1 MPVVSVAT
9 ATLKRLIGKSLSRDE
24 LVAAL
29 EQLGNNVEGTAS
41 VTAFRC
47 DKCGHVTEVL
57 ERVDFNG
64 ECEWCGSKAL
74 VETGSSEV
82 IRISLLPV
90 RPDMFD
96 AAGLARALRGY
107 LGIETGLPRYRVEPS
122 GFKVTVQPGL
132 ESIRPYLVACVVR
145 GLVMDDENVKTV
157 MKMQENLHWAL
168 GRNRRRAS
176 IGVYDLDT
184 IEPDFEYS
192 AVAPDGVRFVPLFGM
207 PEGMVEAT
215 PKEILEKHPKGAGY
229 RHLLEKFDKYPLL
242 CDANG
247 KVLSMPPIINSEDTR
262 VTPKTRNL
270 FIDVTGPD
278 KNAIEKTIAVIA
290 CGLADLGAK
299 VETMQVVYPDGTKET
314 TPKLKPEMRT
324 IDPKAAERLVG
335 VEVADMPKVLERM
348 RYGAK
353 TEAGNLA
360 LEIPAYRA
368 DIMHEYD
375 IFEDVAIGY
384 GYRNIKPRLVPSM
397 TVGSHQPIEELS
409 TTARRVM
416 TGLGFLEIMT
426 PALTNVAE
434 HYEKLGL
441 PVAERYVGLENPIS
455 VEQTMARE
463 QLITGLL
470 STLRVNTTRE
480 MPQQVFESGDC
491 FELSD
496 EMETGVRTRRK
507 LAAALAGPRVG
518 YTDAKQVLDALA
530 RELSHPMPPVPG
542 ASNGRDLRF
551 EPFES
556 PTFIPGRCAR
566 ILIRAGN
573 SQVVWGMLGEV
584 HPAVLESFGIGQPTA
599 LLEVDLGVLL

>member
-1 MPVVSVAT
+1 MPVVSIAT
-9 ATLKRLIGKSLSRDE
+9 ATLKRLIGKSLDRDE

-41 VTAFRC
+41 ITAFRC
-47 DKCGHVTEVL
+47 NKCGQVTEVL

-64 ECEWCGSKAL
+64 ACEWCGGKAL
-74 VETGSSEV
+74 VEAGTSEV

-107 LGIETGLPRYRVEPS
+107 LGIETGLPVYHVEPS

-132 ESIRPYLVACVVR
+132 ENIRPYIVTCVVR
-145 GLVMDDENVKTV
+145 GLVMDDETVKTV

-184 IEPDFEYS
+184 VEPDFEYS
-192 AVAPDGVRFVPLFGM
+192 AVTPDGVKFVPLFGM
-207 PEGMVEAT
+207 PEGMLEAT
-215 PKEILEKHPKGAGY
+215 PKEILEKHPKGVGY
-229 RHLLEKFDKYPLL
+229 KHLLEKFDRYPLL
-242 CDANG
+242 CDAGG

-262 VTPKTRNL
+262 VTQKTRNL

-290 CGLADLGAK
+290 CGLADLGGK
-299 VETMQVVYPDGTKET
+299 VETVQVVYPVGEDEA
-314 TPKLKPEMRT
+314 TPNLKPQVLT
-324 IDPKAAERLVG
+324 IDPKAAEKLLG
-335 VEVADMPKVLERM
+335 VKVPDMAKVLERM

-353 TEAGNLA
+353 SEAGSLV
-360 LEIPAYRA
+360 LQIPSYRA

-384 GYRNIKPRLVPSM
+384 GYHNIKPRLVPSM
-397 TVGSHQPIEELS
+397 TVGSHQSIEELS

-416 TGLGFLEIMT
+416 TGLGFLELMT
-426 PALTNVAE
+426 PALTNVEE
-434 HYEKLGL
+434 HYDKLGL
-441 PVAERYVGLENPIS
+441 AAPEHYVRLENPIS

-480 MPQQVFESGDC
+480 MPQQVFEAGDC
-491 FELSD
+491 FEAAA

-507 LAAALAGPRVG
+507 LAAAIAGPKIG
-518 YTDAKQVLDALA
+518 YTDAKQTLDALA
-530 RELSHPMPPVPG
+530 REL
-542 ASNGRDLRF
+542 GRDLRF
-551 EPFES
+551 EPLGS

-566 ILIRAGN
+566 VFVRDNESEL
-573 SQVVWGMLGEV
+573 VWGVLGEV
-584 HPAVLESFGIGQPTA
+584 HPAVLESFGITQPTA
-599 LLEVDLGVLL
+599 LLEIDLSVLF